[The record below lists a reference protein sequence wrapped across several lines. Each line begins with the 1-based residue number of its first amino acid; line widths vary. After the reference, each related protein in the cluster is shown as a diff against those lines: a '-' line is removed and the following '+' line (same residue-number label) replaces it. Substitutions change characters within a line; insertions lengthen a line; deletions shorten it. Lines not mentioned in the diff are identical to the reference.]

1 MVALV
6 RSVEETRV
14 PAGHGRGTEKY
25 DSNLRMERNAGS
37 MDREE
42 TLVLERRIFGRR
54 RVNVTA
60 DARRLDHTVAARRE
74 PRVKLM
80 VKDLSLG
87 GLAAV
92 SATKVECGE
101 FVGVTFPPELGQR
114 GWNAFGRVI
123 RCEAG
128 DEGYHVAVEFEA
140 LPAA

>member
-6 RSVEETRV
+6 RSVEEAQV
-14 PAGHGRGTEKY
+14 PAGHGRDTEKY
-25 DSNLRMERNAGS
+25 QPSLRLGGRDEA
-37 MDREE
+37 MDRNE

-92 SATKVECGE
+92 SSTKVECGE